1 MSIARVRGPG
11 QPDQACDLVA
21 AAIAEEYL
29 RRDPASRLNLRISG
43 GRGVLFAAGDVLSS
57 ADFDVSAVVRRA
69 LAAISVSASV
79 EPFIAFEPMSA
90 TAAPSAGS
98 RESVHVF
105 GYATAETPSS
115 LPRAVTLA
123 REVAQTLEARRMN
136 DADWFWLGSD
146 YEVIADARSRP
157 PQLIIRVE
165 HVDKVD
171 LKFVRESVEALV
183 RGCVPDADVRVN
195 IAGAEIDAGL
205 AGRMGSSGLASAMD
219 QYGAL
224 LPSHASGI
232 GRHLAHPSQAGAGL
246 VRSAAREL
254 VADGKG
260 KAIMAQV
267 LWLPLETKPSALRIR
282 NERGED
288 LSALISRDRF
298 DLARLPDAY
307 RDPSLVMQIP
317 RAGFDRSV
325 RLPWEAA

>member
-11 QPDQACDLVA
+11 HPDQACDLVA
-21 AAIAEEYL
+21 AAIVEEYL
-29 RRDPASRLNLRISG
+29 RRDPAARLTIRISG

-69 LAAISVSASV
+69 LAGIGVSTAI
-79 EPFIAFEPMSA
+79 EPFIAFEPMPAAS
-90 TAAPSAGS
+90 APSSGS

-105 GYATAETPSS
+105 GYATSETPDAF
-115 LPRAVTLA
+115 PKAVILA
-123 REVAQTLEARRMN
+123 REAAQELEARRMN

-146 YEVIADARSRP
+146 YEVIADARAKQ
-157 PQLIIRVE
+157 PQIIIRAE

-171 LKFVRESVEALV
+171 MKTVRESVEALV
-183 RGCVPDADVRVN
+183 RNRIGDADIRVN
-195 IAGAEIDAGL
+195 VAGAETVSGL
-205 AGRMGSSGLASAMD
+205 AARMGSSGLASAMD

-224 LPSHASGI
+224 LPSQPSGV
-232 GRHLAHPSQAGAGL
+232 GRHLSHPMQAGAGL
-246 VRSAAREL
+246 ARGVAREL
-254 VADGKG
+254 VAAGKG
-260 KAIMAQV
+260 KAVMVQA
-267 LWLPLETKPSALRIR
+267 LWLPLETRPSSLRIR

-288 LSALISRDRF
+288 LSSFVSRDRF
-298 DLARLPDAY
+298 DLSRLPETY